1 MYKNSTDRVEAFGRK
16 IADLASEEGLTVAE
30 LRKATYIAKWI
41 VNNSRIQ
48 SGISEN
54 LSLPSSHTDA
64 EDWISGHRYPNL
76 RERH

>member
-1 MYKNSTDRVEAFGRK
+1 MNKNSMERVEAFGRK

-41 VNNSRIQ
+41 VNNSVIQ

-54 LSLPSSHTDA
+54 LTLPSSHTNV
-64 EDWISGHRYPNL
+64 EDWISAHRHPEL
-76 RERH
+76 